1 MALSKPV
8 PIGRADV
15 SRIAEFLGSQ
25 EWPFHGGGTAE
36 EVAAGYLADDVQ
48 AFWVFADPDVT
59 VAAGLIKLFDLAD
72 GTPMFDLRIGAAY
85 RGAGLGS
92 QALR

>member
-1 MALSKPV
+1 MTLGRPV
-8 PIGRADV
+8 LIDRADV

-25 EWPFHGGGTAE
+25 EWPFHGGGAAE
-36 EVAAGYLADDVQ
+36 KVAAGYLADDVQ

-59 VAAGLIKLFDLAD
+59 APAGLIKLFDLAD